1 MVHVVLITRA
11 PLLVN
16 IHISKV
22 EAEVVIQVL
31 FDADEDAVLVHRIV
45 HHFFSEIQQNF
56 ISNHQG
62 WKFGSFKEW
71 KVETEQVTHSVNEPG
86 FTGTYIVFDLLYPPL
101 FIPEPLCDQR
111 FTGTGAEQ
119 ELLVDPVFI
128 GPGLPARLCR
138 REPCMGIARRC
149 RHSFL

>member
-1 MVHVVLITRA
+1 MVHVVLVTCS

-16 IHISKV
+16 IHVSKV
-22 EAEVVIQVL
+22 KAEVGIQVL
-31 FDADEDAVLVHRIV
+31 FDADEDAVLIHRIV

-56 ISNHQG
+56 ISNHQRRKLG
-62 WKFGSFKEW
+62 TFKEGEI
-71 KVETEQVTHSVNEPG
+71 ETEQITHPVNKPG

-111 FTGTGAEQ
+111 SAGAGAEQ

-128 GPGLPARLCR
+128 GPGLPARLYR
-138 REPCMGIARRC
+138 
-149 RHSFL
+149 